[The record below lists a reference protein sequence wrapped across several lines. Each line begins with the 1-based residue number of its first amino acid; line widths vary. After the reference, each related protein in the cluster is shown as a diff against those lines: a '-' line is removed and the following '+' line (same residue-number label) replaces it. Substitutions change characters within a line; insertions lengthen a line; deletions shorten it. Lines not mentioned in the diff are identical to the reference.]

1 MADQLDI
8 LDVEKINLIING
20 QNVFEP
26 GANRLFFRGLVAEES
41 IESPFV
47 SGCIYVDDPT
57 DFRRSIN
64 WDSPLTISYKPYLS
78 QTVRFPNINIYKIEK
93 VTDDA
98 DTKLTSSKRVMYG
111 LHFISKS
118 YLNTQQAASTKTYPP
133 TNPYSIY
140 SDLCSMI
147 GDTAIPGTAQP
158 KPVAI
163 KFDNQRFQ
171 ECINLLNEKIDAIP
185 KCCYMKIF
193 YIRESGIGVKMLSDV
208 LFTGPSVGNEFI
220 KYSNQAQ
227 IGQNKNSI
235 LWNIANEEV
244 DTTNNPF
251 VNLDVG
257 TYNVT
262 SGNLY
267 LNYNPRVVIN
277 VNINARKIFNEYFPL
292 NPGKQMKLF
301 RNNNAGEKTGPLR
314 LELAKK
320 YRLVMTAHEKQH
332 TGYMCVP
339 ANNSLKIGN
348 RIRLNIP
355 VEADDAYQKTIGN
368 RNSGNA
374 LVTGIRHNVQMN
386 TGRAKGEMVVTYF
399 NPSWRV

>member
-1 MADQLDI
+1 MADQLDV
-8 LDVEKINLIING
+8 LDVEKINLIVNG

-26 GANRLFFRGLVAEES
+26 GNNKLFFRGLVAEES

-47 SGCIYVDDPT
+47 TGCIYVDDPT
-57 DFRRSIN
+57 DFRRTIN
-64 WDSPLTISYKPYLS
+64 WNSSLSISYKPHLS
-78 QTVRFPNINIYKIEK
+78 SIVRFPNIHVYKIEK
-93 VTDDA
+93 VTDNA
-98 DTKLTSSKRVMYG
+98 DTKLTSSKRVIYG

-118 YLNTQQAASTKTYPP
+118 YLNTQQAAATKTFIN
-133 TNPYSIY
+133 TSPYSIY
-140 SDLCSMI
+140 SYLCSMI
-147 GDTAIPGTAQP
+147 GDTAITGTAQP
-158 KPVAI
+158 KPISI

-171 ECINLLNEKIDAIP
+171 ECVNLLNEKIDAIP
-185 KCCYMKIF
+185 KCCYMKLF

-208 LFTGPSVGNEFI
+208 LFTGPSVNGTFT

-227 IGQNKNSI
+227 LGQDKNSI
-235 LWNIANEEV
+235 LWNVANQEV

-257 TYNVT
+257 TYNVST
-262 SGNLY
+262 GNLY
-267 LNYNPRVVIN
+267 IKFNPPVSIN
-277 VNINARKIFNEYFPL
+277 VNINTRKIFNEYFPL

-301 RNNNAGEKTGPLR
+301 RNNNTSEKTGILN

-339 ANNSLKIGN
+339 ANNSLKVGN

-355 VEADDAYQKTIGN
+355 VEVDDAYQKTIGN

-399 NPSWRV
+399 NPSWRI